1 MFIEAAAYNVGS
13 RNMAKRKLTKRG
25 SKRREQVIEAGAR
38 LFAEQGYHGTTVG
51 DICDT
56 LGVGKGVFYWY
67 FPSKEALFSELLQSS
82 LLELRRYQQVAIAT
96 VDDPVGRIEQGIR
109 ASIQFFRSN
118 PGFLELTRI
127 AARYEEFSGF
137 VGKGQQIVVADT
149 ANHIKEGM
157 AQGSIRHGDPELM
170 AHGILGA
177 IFHFVEIYLETPT
190 SSAERPELED
200 EAVAF
205 CLSGLL
211 QR

>member
-1 MFIEAAAYNVGS
+1 MGD
-13 RNMAKRKLTKRG
+13 RKLTKRG
-25 SKRREQVIEAGAR
+25 SRRREQVIEAASR

-82 LLELRRYQQVAIAT
+82 LLELRRYQQVAIGK
-96 VDDPVGRIEQGIR
+96 VDDPVARIEQGIR
-109 ASIQFFRSN
+109 ASIQFFREN

-127 AARYEEFSGF
+127 AARYEEFSSF
-137 VGKGQQIVVADT
+137 VVRGQQIVVADT

-157 AQGSIRHGDPELM
+157 SQGSIRHGDPELM

-177 IFHFVEIYLETPT
+177 TFHFVEIYLETPT
-190 SSAERPELED
+190 SPSERPALED

-205 CLSGLL
+205 CLRGLL
-211 QR
+211 EA